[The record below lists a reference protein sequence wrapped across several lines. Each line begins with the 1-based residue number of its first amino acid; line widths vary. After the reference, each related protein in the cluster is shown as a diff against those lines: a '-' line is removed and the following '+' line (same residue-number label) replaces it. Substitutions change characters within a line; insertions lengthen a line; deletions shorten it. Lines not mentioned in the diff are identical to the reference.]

1 MFWNF
6 YFLTDINHETS
17 CPLVTESFCVGKII
31 EGDCLLAIDKE
42 ELIFLGSDSEVIMQS
57 RETTLGEEMFT
68 TN

>member
-1 MFWNF
+1 M
-6 YFLTDINHETS
+6 
-17 CPLVTESFCVGKII
+17 GKII